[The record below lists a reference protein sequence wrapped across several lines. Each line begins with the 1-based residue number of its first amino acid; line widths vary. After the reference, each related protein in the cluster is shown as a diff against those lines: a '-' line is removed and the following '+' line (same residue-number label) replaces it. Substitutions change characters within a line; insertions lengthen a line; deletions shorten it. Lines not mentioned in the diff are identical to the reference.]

1 MKMFIT
7 GGDGLLGSNLSRE
20 LLKRGHDLL
29 VLVQPGRKA
38 KTLVGLNIE
47 FDQTNN
53 GSVTGYSYAIGLTPE
68 IHYAKPQLSTSYK
81 YYFKSY
87 KSNLQA
93 GLILNNT
100 RVWESDENENSSK
113 DSKMSGGFLIGYAGS
128 LVEKEVFFMRFQ
140 AQFRYI
146 FPLEVTTSDSYINGE
161 KIGLSPLFVG
171 IQTGIKTLSNK

>member
-1 MKMFIT
+1 MFIT

-38 KTLVGLNIE
+38 KTLDGLNIE

-68 IHYAKPQLSTSYK
+68 IHYAKPQLSASYK

-100 RVWESDENENSSK
+100 RVCESGENENSSK

-161 KIGLSPLFVG
+161 KIGLSHLFVG
-171 IQTGIKTLSNK
+171 IQTGIKTLSSKK